1 MPTTDPNPEEKSA
14 ADAETADPTSLV
26 KNASAE
32 TKTLPAVPSVR
43 SPEKWEEPATP
54 EQAADAV
61 SAVEALVPAN
71 MKEEQVGELAQMV
84 ARRDYT
90 AAELAYVVE
99 EMMYDQE
106 LTKELTSFRDQPRL
120 YPSDFDRFVEKIRE
134 LRRRLECALD
144 RHDMNR
150 LIRKFDELSRW
161 DFGIMSYTPQGK
173 PIFRFKND
181 PDTADGDPNPKLD
194 EDPRPGED
202 RKRDEDEDQE
212 PVQIGDVIDDQ

>member
-1 MPTTDPNPEEKSA
+1 
-14 ADAETADPTSLV
+14 V

-54 EQAADAV
+54 AQAADAV
-61 SAVEALVPAN
+61 SAVEAMVPAN
-71 MKEEQVGELAQMV
+71 MAGGQVGELAQMV

-99 EMMYDQE
+99 EMMYDEE
-106 LTKELTSFRDQPRL
+106 LTKELTSFRDEARL
-120 YPSDFDRFVEKIRE
+120 YPSDFHRFVEEIRE
-134 LRRRLECALD
+134 LRRRLECALSRD
-144 RHDMNR
+144 EMNR
-150 LIRKFDELSRW
+150 LIRKFEELSRW

-181 PDTADGDPNPKLD
+181 PDTADGNPNPKLD
-194 EDPRPGED
+194 ENPRPGAD
-202 RKRDEDEDQE
+202 RERDEDGDQE
-212 PVQIGDVIDDQ
+212 PVQIGDVIDEQ